1 MLYDVTITKLL
12 HDNAGI
18 VKKVY
23 GTASLTVEGVT
34 VEVPLQPFLPDPS
47 DAIIPLAE
55 LTESTVASWVGN
67 DSVVLYHLNTLLFDS
82 TCTAVEGAELPWNS

>member
-12 HDNAGI
+12 HDDAGI

-23 GTASLTVEGVT
+23 GTASLSANGVT

-47 DAIIPLAE
+47 EEVIPFAN
-55 LTESTVASWVGN
+55 LTETIVASWIA
-67 DSVVLYHLNTLLFDS
+67 DDPVVLYHLQTLLFDS